1 MKKIMLLAGLTI
13 LAGCASAP
21 QGVRLADLRSPEYF
35 RGERSIPLTFPKI
48 QMALIK
54 HQRACGSAPQLR
66 LDPRETNYG
75 TIILQPPGNP
85 GDSGYDRTIIAD
97 VIQYQASMM
106 EEGRSR
112 AKVYSYYSDAL
123 AKEGIEALF
132 AAITKP
138 EVCPGTTQQ

>member
-1 MKKIMLLAGLTI
+1 MKKLVLLVGLTI
-13 LAGCASAP
+13 LAGCASTP

-48 QMALIK
+48 QMALFK
-54 HQRACGSAPQLR
+54 HQRACGSAPQLQ

-75 TIILQPPGNP
+75 TIILQPPGN
-85 GDSGYDRTIIAD
+85 SGYDRTIIAD
-97 VIQYQASMM
+97 VIQYQPSMM

-123 AKEGIEALF
+123 SKERTEQLF
-132 AAITKP
+132 DAISKP
-138 EVCPGTTQQ
+138 EVCPSATQ